1 MDSGSRFCYSN
12 RAMFTA
18 RTSPAGATGRA
29 VRVSSLAGLLLLAVL
44 PAAAR
49 AAISLDIQLAR
60 TQVYFGESFLL
71 TVVVN
76 GADAGLPAPDL
87 SALKADTRLLGSR
100 SNSSRTFAIINGA
113 VTRRSAEA
121 RTFAFEVKPR
131 EAGTFQ
137 TGPIVLMVNGQTYT
151 SQGAHVEVT
160 GILEQEIVRARMGAS
175 SQSVMVDEPFTVTL
189 TVDVLALPPPHQDFE
204 PLFPGNPPHI
214 ECEYLGQ
221 AQIAGLQTPNLQE
234 ILGGLLQQDPREPAF
249 TINNY
254 RQNRSPFFGNRALP
268 FRIPRKTVVIRGNPY
283 HEYALTLPYTPQQEG
298 DYTFGPLTFKGP
310 VIVGADPNGHAIP
323 REIFCVGPAVTV
335 RVVPPPETNRPD
347 WFIGSVGSN
356 LHAHAELDAAVCKV
370 GDPLTLTLDIAGAIS
385 LGNLRPPVLNL
396 QPELT
401 ADFRIYDDNVEVS
414 PLPSGKRLRYRIR
427 PIREGTLEFPPIRVA
442 WFDTASHAY
451 QTARTQPIPVQARPN
466 TQIVSDPGET
476 NRASQTTRLR
486 MTAAETLPAAITVS
500 ASGTQTDSF
509 LPEPAPLA
517 LLGLSGP
524 AAVCLYGMAALLIR
538 NRKRIADARRRS
550 RALPRALRLLRA
562 SARAPAADAEPVAH
576 ALRAYLSDRLAVAGE
591 ALTGP
596 EAETLLHARGVP
608 QSVAYACGDLL
619 ARLDRMQYQP
629 DAAQADRSA
638 LLREALDVLPKVEAA
653 LQRPPMRPEEAP

>member
-1 MDSGSRFCYSN
+1 
-12 RAMFTA
+12 MFTA
-18 RTSPAGATGRA
+18 RTIPAGITGRA
-29 VRVSSLAGLLLLAVL
+29 ARVSGLACLLLLAVL

-49 AAISLDIQLAR
+49 AAISLDVQLAR
-60 TQVYFGESFLL
+60 TQVYFGEAFLL

-76 GADAGLPAPDL
+76 GADNGLPTPDL

-100 SNSSRTFAIINGA
+100 SNSSRTFAFINGT
-113 VTRRSAEA
+113 VTRKVTEA
-121 RTFAFEVKPR
+121 RLFAFEVKPR

-137 TGPIVLMVNGQTYT
+137 TGPIALTFNGQTYT
-151 SQGAHVEVT
+151 TQGANVGVT
-160 GILEQEIVRARMGAS
+160 GIQEQEVVQARIGAS

-189 TVDVLALPPPHQDFE
+189 TVDILALPPPHADFE

-214 ECEYLGQ
+214 ECDCLGQ
-221 AQIAGLQTPNLQE
+221 AQIAGLQTPNLQDV
-234 ILGGLLQQDPREPAF
+234 LGGLIQQDPRGPAF

-254 RQNRSPFFGNRALP
+254 RQNPSPFFGNRALP
-268 FRIPRKTVVIRGNPY
+268 FRLPRKPVVIRGKPY
-283 HEYALTLPYTPQQEG
+283 HEYSLTLPYTPQQEG

-310 VIVGADPNGHAIP
+310 VIIGAEPNGNAIP
-323 REIFCVGPAVTV
+323 REVFCVGPAVTV

-356 LHAHAELDAAVCKV
+356 LHVHAELDAAVCKV
-370 GDPLTLTLDIAGAIS
+370 GDPLTLMLDITGAIS

-401 ADFRIYDDNVEVS
+401 ADFRIYDDNVEGS
-414 PLPSGKRLRYRIR
+414 PLPSGKRLRYRVR

-442 WFDTASHAY
+442 WFDTASHTY
-451 QTARTQPIPVQARPN
+451 QTVRTEPIPVQARPN

-486 MTAAETLPAAITVS
+486 MAAAETLPAAITVS
-500 ASGTQTDSF
+500 PSGTQTASF
-509 LPEPAPLA
+509 LPEPALLA

-524 AAVCLYGMAALLIR
+524 AIVCLYWAVALLIR

-562 SARAPAADAEPVAH
+562 AARSPAADAGPAAR
-576 ALRAYLSDRLAVAGE
+576 ALRAYLSERLAVAGA

-596 EAETLLHARGVP
+596 EAEALLQIRGVP
-608 QSVAYACGDLL
+608 QPVAAACGDLL
-619 ARLDRMQYQP
+619 DRLDRMQYQP
-629 DAAQADRSA
+629 DASQADLSS
-638 LLREALDVLPKVEAA
+638 LTREALDLLPKVESA
-653 LQRPPMRPEEAP
+653 LHRPPTWTEETP